1 MTGEYMRLEL
11 RMIFRNKT
19 PRKNFQMMCI
29 VLVLF
34 AAMLFGITQESTQS
48 VYSIQLY
55 SIYCFTGFA
64 VSILTRIMAYEG
76 NYLDGLMVR
85 RESLLSLF
93 RAKYYFHCL
102 LLVFPLVLLL
112 PSIIWSGLP
121 AGLVVSQLFLTAGI
135 ILPLIM
141 QLAWINRKTAPLD
154 ASIMGKGQWN
164 SPYQMVIVFFA
175 FFFPILFSN
184 LLFLVLSENMAYLVC
199 TLLGMAG
206 IAAQPLWMRY
216 LYRQVIRKKYDI
228 LTNLRDTR

>member
-102 LLVFPLVLLL
+102 LLGFPLVLLL

-121 AGLVVSQLFLTAGI
+121 AAGSQPAVSYSGHHPAPHHATGMDQPENSSAG
-135 ILPLIM
+135 
-141 QLAWINRKTAPLD
+141 RKHN
-154 ASIMGKGQWN
+154 G
-164 SPYQMVIVFFA
+164 
-175 FFFPILFSN
+175 
-184 LLFLVLSENMAYLVC
+184 
-199 TLLGMAG
+199 
-206 IAAQPLWMRY
+206 
-216 LYRQVIRKKYDI
+216 
-228 LTNLRDTR
+228 